1 LSSFAAKAATAATLG
16 TKDALGVPGGTGG
29 ATCGVSCGVLRL
41 IGVSAS
47 DAFGASAFGVASTLD
62 AAGAKV

>member
-29 ATCGVSCGVLRL
+29 ATCGVSRL